1 VDYKFKHCK
10 IPNKHKQQQQNS
22 HNSSRFRV
30 IKVFVQQN
38 QLQLEL
44 RMQKRIVE
52 VIHQKK
58 ETLKQPNH
66 LKVQLFGEGDKLT

>member
-1 VDYKFKHCK
+1 
-10 IPNKHKQQQQNS
+10 
-22 HNSSRFRV
+22 
-30 IKVFVQQN
+30 
-38 QLQLEL
+38 
-44 RMQKRIVE
+44 MQKRIVE